1 MICGDYRK
9 MAEEKEKSV
18 DLQRYNMEAYN
29 RYVILLSRG
38 IEAASAQE
46 DEETLIELLR
56 YVAEVPDKIQKIRRE
71 TDPLAYRIKKK
82 PDFELEDEVQGYID
96 QVVEILYE
104 PQFQGLTF
112 K

>member
-1 MICGDYRK
+1 MTQKKQVLC
-9 MAEEKEKSV
+9 
-18 DLQRYNMEAYN
+18 DLQVFWGLFNC
-29 RYVILLSRG
+29 
-38 IEAASAQE
+38 Q
-46 DEETLIELLR
+46 TP
-56 YVAEVPDKIQKIRRE
+56 VPDKIQKIRRE